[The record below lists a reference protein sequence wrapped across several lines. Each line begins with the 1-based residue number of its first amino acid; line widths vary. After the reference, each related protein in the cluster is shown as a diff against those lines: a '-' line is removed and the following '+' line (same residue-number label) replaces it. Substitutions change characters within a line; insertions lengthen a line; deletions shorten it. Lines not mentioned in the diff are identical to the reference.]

1 MTVQRPEKHS
11 EIQNRVHMYGDD
23 QGRTC
28 VGTTC
33 KVEET
38 TRGSPGGE
46 TGEKE
51 KDGNMQEERRKA
63 GEKARQKGDQQ
74 EATTAADS
82 IGMLAFGGVGHRRIM
97 ARAFSR

>member
-23 QGRTC
+23 QGLTC

-38 TRGSPGGE
+38 TWGSPGG
-46 TGEKE
+46 GENGEEE
-51 KDGNMQEERRKA
+51 KAENMREERRKA
-63 GEKARQKGDQQ
+63 RKSSEKHLEAR
-74 EATTAADS
+74 
-82 IGMLAFGGVGHRRIM
+82 LFPLIM
-97 ARAFSR
+97 ISQ